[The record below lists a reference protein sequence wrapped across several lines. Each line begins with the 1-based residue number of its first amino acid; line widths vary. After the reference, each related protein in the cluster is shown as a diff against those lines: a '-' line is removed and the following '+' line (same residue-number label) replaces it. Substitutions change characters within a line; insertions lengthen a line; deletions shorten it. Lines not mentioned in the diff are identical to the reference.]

1 MYFFTYKI
9 FFFCYKIV
17 CFSFHL
23 DADSGSIY
31 YNYHEPKV
39 RKNNIPECT
48 AFMDYVEYIENTFE
62 DGKHSYHGNDELE
75 KNNAKLFKK
84 SCDSKQ

>member
-1 MYFFTYKI
+1 
-9 FFFCYKIV
+9 
-17 CFSFHL
+17 
-23 DADSGSIY
+23 
-31 YNYHEPKV
+31 
-39 RKNNIPECT
+39 
-48 AFMDYVEYIENTFE
+48 MDYVEYIENTFE